1 MPQQTIVYAKSK
13 SFLHNTRSKIKL
25 PAAKKSAGAIKKL
38 RSPNLNVT
46 LAQYLQA
53 GSVFGGTTLEQL
65 VDGAAAQIGLRF
77 DAAQFTI
84 WLSFGYEKTVAD
96 RMIYN
101 PLTAVFIDGVQ
112 HDMRPETK
120 QGDAVKREALRGM
133 GYRVAELNW
142 KDLLIDPIGTVR
154 KVLYAI

>member
-1 MPQQTIVYAKSK
+1 MPTIHYPI
-13 SFLHNTRSKIKL
+13 HPI
-25 PAAKKSAGAIKKL
+25 KKSSAKPAIKKL
-38 RSPNLNVT
+38 RVLNLNVT

-65 VDGAAAQIGLRF
+65 VDGAAAQIGIHF

-84 WLSFGYEKTVAD
+84 YLGFGNERTVVD

-101 PLTAVFIDGVQ
+101 PLTAVFIDGIQ

-120 QGDAVKREALRGM
+120 QGDQVKREALRGM
-133 GYRVAELNW
+133 GYRVAVLNW
-142 KDLLIDPIGTVR
+142 KDLLVDPIGTVR
-154 KVLYAI
+154 TVQYAI